1 MEIISLFLKFVI
13 TMLDWTL
20 HIESKPEVLYGKPVI
35 KNTRISVDLIL
46 EKLASGD
53 SIEEIMDAYP
63 NISKDSITACL
74 LFAAETIKNEVIHN
88 KAS

>member
-1 MEIISLFLKFVI
+1 MNDWIS
-13 TMLDWTL
+13 
-20 HIESKPEVLYGKPVI
+20 HIESDPQKLYGKPVI

-53 SIEEIMDAYP
+53 TYEELMQAYP
-63 NISKDSITACL
+63 SINKEDIIACL
-74 LFAAETIKNEVIHN
+74 LFAADTIKNEIILN